1 MRNSLMVNQS
11 RRPTNRSLVR
21 KGPKVEDYDRALIVC
36 EDSKSSPKYFEDLI
50 RSERLS
56 SANVRV
62 TGDCGSD
69 PMSVVNKAI
78 EIYEESL
85 NETNLAAKYDQVF
98 CLVDRDKHPNFSS
111 ALNKVN
117 QYRNNGYPIHW
128 VASDPCFEYWYLCHF
143 TQYTKE
149 IVSTGNN
156 SSGDNCVKLLNIE
169 WKKTFNE
176 NYDKGK
182 SKSYEL
188 LKNIDIKIP
197 LANSQN
203 TLKIAIS
210 NGVTNPS
217 TQVHELIKYLIHLK
231 TETPKIIIY
240 PNNSIYFIAQ

>member
-1 MRNSLMVNQS
+1 MVSKSKRTKNKSLERN
-11 RRPTNRSLVR
+11 RP
-21 KGPKVEDYDRALIVC
+21 KFEDYARVLIVC
-36 EDSKSSPKYFEDLI
+36 EDSKSSPQYFEDLI

-78 EIYEESL
+78 EIYEESI
-85 NETNLAAKYDQVF
+85 NRNNLAAKYDQVF
-98 CLVDRDKHPNFSS
+98 CIVDRDKHPNFNS

-128 VASDPCFEYWYLCHF
+128 VPSDPCFEYWYLCHF

-149 IVSTGNN
+149 IVGTGNN
-156 SSGDNCVKLLNIE
+156 SSGDNCLKLLDIE
-169 WKKTFNE
+169 WKKAFNE

-188 LKNIDIKIP
+188 LKNIDTKIP

-210 NGVTNPS
+210 NGVMNPS
-217 TQVHELIKYLIHLK
+217 TQVHELIKYLIHLN
-231 TETPKIIIY
+231 TETPKIIVY
-240 PNNSIYFIAQ
+240 PNSSIYFVAE